1 MANKLLK
8 YLNNQITIY
17 ENRYGELYTMLY
29 DENDNLRPTNNTIMQ
44 DDLLKWKYAAME
56 VLLVLR
62 KIKRNRFKDIKRP
75 AKKEYK
81 VNW

>member
-17 ENRYGELYTMLY
+17 ENHYGWLYTELY
-29 DENDNLRPTNNTIMQ
+29 DENDNLRPTNNKIMQ

>member
-17 ENRYGELYTMLY
+17 ENRYGWLYTELY
-29 DENDNLRPTNNTIMQ
+29 DENDNLRPTKNKIMQ
-44 DDLLKWKYAAME
+44 DNLLKWKYAAME

>member
-17 ENRYGELYTMLY
+17 ENRYGWLYTELY
-29 DENDNLRPTNNTIMQ
+29 DENDNLRPTKNKIMQ

-56 VLLVLR
+56 VLIVLR
-62 KIKRNRFKDIKRP
+62 KIKRNGYKGVKRP

>member
-1 MANKLLK
+1 MVNKLLK
-8 YLNNQITIY
+8 HLNNQITIY

-29 DENDNLRPTNNTIMQ
+29 DENDNLRPTNNEILQ
-44 DDLLKWKYAAME
+44 DDLLKFKYAAME

-62 KIKRNRFKDIKRP
+62 KIKRNRFKDIKRM
-75 AKKEYK
+75 AKKEYR

>member
-8 YLNNQITIY
+8 HINNQIVIW
-17 ENRYGELYTMLY
+17 ENYYGWLYTELY
-29 DENDNLRPTNNTIMQ
+29 DENDQLRPTNNEIMQ
-44 DDLLKWKYAAME
+44 EDMFKWKYAAMQ
-56 VLLVLR
+56 VLQTLR